1 MMLFNIAGLVNW
13 NSGGGYGMNCDEWV
27 SMFAEYELTNE
38 LSCKKYKGIFGG
50 KHIHYLRIGRLES
63 KCLVKTQMSD
73 KNLKPPKI
81 SRMNISRLMSDI
93 VSKILI
99 FFSVF

>member
-1 MMLFNIAGLVNW
+1 MMLFDIAGLVNQ

-27 SMFAEYELTNE
+27 SMVGEYELTNE
-38 LSCKKYKGIFGG
+38 LSRNKCKGIFGG
-50 KHIHYLRIGRLES
+50 KRIHYLRIGRFES

-81 SRMNISRLMSDI
+81 SRMEISRLMSDK
-93 VSKILI
+93 V
-99 FFSVF
+99 